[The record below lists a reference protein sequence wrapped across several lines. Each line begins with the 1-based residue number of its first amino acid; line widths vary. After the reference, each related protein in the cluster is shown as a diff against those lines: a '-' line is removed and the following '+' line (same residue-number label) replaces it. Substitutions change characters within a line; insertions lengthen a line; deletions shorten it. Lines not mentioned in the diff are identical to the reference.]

1 MPKASLK
8 TPKNIQREIT
18 AANVKIYQR
27 EVLEFS
33 KYVKILDSFFHNA
46 ADAEQMNA
54 FNKFPLDDLTEAGG
68 YLVRNSF
75 NKPISKR
82 ENNFENMDRVKLIF
96 ITAQNWLV
104 ERYVKIHDDKN
115 IAYSQSALFQKKKS
129 VTLYAEF
136 GVPNQQLIADKQ
148 ILQEL
153 SEDFVKK
160 FGIARTNSSSLE
172 WESKYS
178 ITEMKTSKHMAYFPI
193 DRVSLEK
200 VLPKKLFIDCM
211 GKFVPIQQEEI
222 SQTSKVAD
230 SGRKSK
236 KQILVSDEE
245 DSDEVAKVAE
255 GQVLGEEGKRKK
267 QP

>member
-1 MPKASLK
+1 
-8 TPKNIQREIT
+8 
-18 AANVKIYQR
+18 
-27 EVLEFS
+27 
-33 KYVKILDSFFHNA
+33 
-46 ADAEQMNA
+46 
-54 FNKFPLDDLTEAGG
+54 
-68 YLVRNSF
+68 
-75 NKPISKR
+75 
-82 ENNFENMDRVKLIF
+82 MDRVKLIF

-104 ERYVKIHDDKN
+104 ERYVKIHDDKT

-129 VTLYAEF
+129 VTLDAEF
-136 GVPNQQLIADKQ
+136 GVANQQLIADKQ

-160 FGIARTNSSSLE
+160 FGIARTNGSSFE

-230 SGRKSK
+230 SGRTSK

-245 DSDEVAKVAE
+245 DSDEVAE
-255 GQVLGEEGKRKK
+255 EQVLVEEDKRKK
-267 QP
+267 QPKYPSTIKR